1 MSDYGLDVS
10 TYPGGLD
17 VSFAWQASS
26 VAMLGQALAR
36 RLETP
41 SGGLAYDPEYG
52 YDVRALLGDGFN
64 ARSLP
69 AISALVAAELAKDE
83 RVADVEVESSS
94 IEAAGLSYRLA
105 LRLIVLPIDGVPFAM
120 TLAIDNVSADLLAA
134 SVS

>member
-1 MSDYGLDVS
+1 MTDYGLDVS
-10 TYPGGLD
+10 THPNGLD

-41 SGGLAYDPEYG
+41 SGGLPYDPEYG
-52 YDVRALLGDGFN
+52 YDVRALLGDGLN

-69 AISALVAAELAKDE
+69 AVSALVAAELAKDE
-83 RVADVEVESSS
+83 RVADVEVESTS
-94 IEAAGLSYRLA
+94 IEASGLSYRLVM
-105 LRLIVLPIDGVPFAM
+105 RVIVLPIEGVSFAL
-120 TLAIDNVSADLLAA
+120 TLAIDDVSADLLAA

>member
-1 MSDYGLDVS
+1 MSDFGLDVS
-10 TYPGGLD
+10 THPNGLD
-17 VSFAWQASS
+17 ASFAWQASS

-41 SGGLAYDPEYG
+41 AGALAYDPEYG

-83 RVADVEVESSS
+83 RVADVEVESAA

-105 LRLIVLPIDGVPFAM
+105 LRVIVLPVDGVSFAM

>member
-1 MSDYGLDVS
+1 M
-10 TYPGGLD
+10 
-17 VSFAWQASS
+17 
-26 VAMLGQALAR
+26 
-36 RLETP
+36 
-41 SGGLAYDPEYG
+41 
-52 YDVRALLGDGFN
+52 RALLGDGFN